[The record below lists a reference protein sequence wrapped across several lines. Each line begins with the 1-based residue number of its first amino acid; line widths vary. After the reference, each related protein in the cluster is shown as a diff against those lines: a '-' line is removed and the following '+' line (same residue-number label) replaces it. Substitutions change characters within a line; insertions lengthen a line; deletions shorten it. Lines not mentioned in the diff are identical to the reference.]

1 MRPLS
6 RNEVRDVDRRA
17 IEDYGLPG
25 IVLMENAG
33 RNAALL
39 LDSQEIAG
47 PIVLVC
53 GKGNNGGDAYV
64 MARHLENRGHAVRIL
79 LACAPADITGDAR
92 LHFDVIQRAGLTI
105 IDLCQASREDWEW
118 ELKSAD
124 WIVDALLGTG
134 LIGTV
139 RPPYVGVIEAINQSG
154 KRVFAVDLPSGM
166 DCDTGQPLGTCVR
179 ATLTGTFVSHK
190 QGFRAPEAK
199 LWTGKVH
206 VLDIGVPRSLLT
218 AIESTGDAAGVLQ

>member
-1 MRPLS
+1 MRQMS
-6 RNEVRDVDRRA
+6 RIEVRDVDRRA

-39 LDSQEIAG
+39 LDSQQIAG
-47 PIVLVC
+47 PIHLVC

-64 MARHLENRGHAVRIL
+64 MARHLENRGHTLRVL
-79 LACAPADITGDAR
+79 LACRPEEITGDAR
-92 LHFDVIQRAGLTI
+92 IHFEVIQRAGITI
-105 IDLCQASREDWEW
+105 VDLSQASREDWER
-118 ELKSAD
+118 ELKSAA

-134 LIGTV
+134 LSGTV
-139 RPPYVGVIEAINQSG
+139 RPPYVGVIEAINRSG
-154 KRVFAVDLPSGM
+154 QRVFAVDLPSGM

-179 ATLTGTFVSHK
+179 ATLTGTFVAHK
-190 QGFRAPEAK
+190 QGFSAPGAN

-206 VLDIGVPRSLLT
+206 VLDIGVPRALLV
-218 AIESTGDAAGVLQ
+218 AIESAGDARGNLQ